1 VRLHHQ
7 TAIPSTGARVRP
19 PLADLPGRQL
29 PSVVDRALQSDGE
42 PLDAGLVRSVSAR
55 LGRDLSRMAV
65 HHAPT
70 ATSLVSDP
78 SDPEERE
85 ATRIAS
91 TGGESPLD
99 DRLPAAVASTP
110 VPRPRGDLDLSRV
123 RVHADSQGATA
134 ALALHAQAFTYG
146 SHVFFGAGRYAPA
159 TTDGYRLL
167 VHEVAHVAQGDN
179 GSVLHRD
186 VQSDKAGKPVAF
198 EFRVGTELTLP
209 FAALAKRLA
218 ADGRIDDGDL
228 RQLRDHAL
236 SLRGTVNDLERMFM
250 AGLLDPANAAAVKGA
265 AVKAGASIVFPI
277 VSISTTRLQHVVD
290 LDRRGVPAGVT
301 TALSQSVTAFSS
313 LQPLQGI
320 KRLSEAEAAASAE
333 ITAVT
338 DTAPKR
344 EREALIAFAQA
355 RGVFL
360 SGILRAMLAAASDNS
375 PSDRLFAGIVYA
387 VAQAD
392 GHPMA
397 GDVLAGRVKVDAL
410 TPQAFARLPGLLGDE
425 QALYVTAPQSSG
437 LKGDTVYVQTTL
449 DILSVLDRSM
459 VIHELQHAQDDKA
472 VAPPSP
478 PRFPLKTQLELAGYR
493 AQAAY
498 VLQQMRAL
506 DATGQALM
514 ASQVT
519 ARTNA
524 LLLAA
529 LVLEAHSDPARYEPL
544 LVMIFAAEKSAT
556 FHRSAAQ
563 VKQLLGVPSATI
575 EAAILKDIEAGY
587 KLAPGATGALEGL
600 AGESLIHLLFRP

>member
-1 VRLHHQ
+1 M
-7 TAIPSTGARVRP
+7 RP
-19 PLADLPGRQL
+19 PLADLRVGHHL
-29 PSVVDRALQSDGE
+29 PNVVGRALESGGE
-42 PLDAGLVRSVSAR
+42 LLDAGLVSSVSAR
-55 LGRDLSRMAV
+55 LGRDLSRVAV
-65 HHAPT
+65 RRSPT
-70 ATSLVSDP
+70 VTSLLSDP
-78 SDPEERE
+78 RDPEEQE
-85 ATRIAS
+85 ATRIAG
-91 TGGESPLD
+91 T
-99 DRLPAAVASTP
+99 AAVASPP
-110 VPRPRGDLDLSRV
+110 VPEPRGDLDFSKV
-123 RVHADSQGATA
+123 RIHADSQGTTA
-134 ALALHAQAFTYG
+134 AQTLHAHAFTYG

-159 TTDGYRLL
+159 TNDGYRLL
-167 VHEVAHVAQGDN
+167 VHELAHVVQGDN
-179 GSVLHRD
+179 ESVLHRD
-186 VQSDKAGKPVAF
+186 VQSDKAGHPVAF

-236 SLRGTVNDLERMFM
+236 SLRVTVNDLERMFM

-265 AVKAGASIVFPI
+265 ALKAGASIVFPI
-277 VSISTTRLQHVVD
+277 TSISTTRLQHVAD

-301 TALSQSVTAFSS
+301 TALSQSAAAFSS
-313 LQPLQGI
+313 LQPIEGI
-320 KRLSEAEAAASAE
+320 RHWSDAETAASTE

-338 DTAPKR
+338 GNGLKR

-355 RGVFL
+355 QGVFL
-360 SGILRAMLAAASDNS
+360 SGVLRAMLAAASDNS
-375 PSDRLFAGIVYA
+375 PTDRLFAGVVYA

-397 GDVLAGRVKVDAL
+397 GDVLAGRVKIDAL
-410 TPQAFARLPGLLGDE
+410 APQAFARLPGLLGPE
-425 QALYVTAPQSSG
+425 QALYVTAPQRSG

-449 DILSVLDRSM
+449 DILSVLDRST

-478 PRFPLKTQLELAGYR
+478 PRFPLKTQLELAGFR

-498 VLQQMRAL
+498 VLRQMRGL
-506 DATGQALM
+506 DVTGQMLM

-529 LVLEAHSDPARYEPL
+529 LVLEGHSDPARYEPL
-544 LVMIFAAEKSAT
+544 LVMIFAAEQSAT
-556 FHRSAAQ
+556 FHKNAGE
-563 VKQLLGVPSATI
+563 VKKLLGVPAAKF
-575 EAAILKDIEAGY
+575 EAALLTDIQTGY
-587 KLAPGATGALEGL
+587 HLSPGDTGALEGL